1 MEILYE
7 DKHLMVVVKPE
18 GMLTVGYPGSHGRT
32 VIDTLTKERQK
43 RGLVHGAFKPYAVH
57 RLDKETSGI
66 LLVALDPKT
75 KDIIM
80 DTWQTMVKKRTYRAL
95 TENPRGNKWVSL
107 PEDGIISLPLIK
119 NAAHHTYAVD
129 PSSTLLT
136 AEQKKQ
142 MMDAVT
148 HYMVISQNRN
158 NTLFELDL
166 ETGRTNQ
173 IRAHLA
179 YYGYPLAGDEIYR
192 SHINPC
198 GRLCLHART
207 LEFVHPYTK
216 ELLRFEVAEPAQWE
230 KLASEKN
237 RKNQEN

>member
-7 DKHLMVVVKPE
+7 DKHLLVVVKPA

-32 VIDTLTKERQK
+32 VIDTLTRERQR
-43 RGLVHGAFKPYAVH
+43 RGLVHGAYKPYAVH
-57 RLDKETSGI
+57 RLDKDTSGV

-75 KDIIM
+75 KDLVM

-95 TENPRGNKWVSL
+95 TENPRGPKWQPL
-107 PEDGIISLPLIK
+107 PEDHTISLPLIK

-129 PSSTLLT
+129 PSAAILT
-136 AEQKKQ
+136 PEQKKQ
-142 MMDAVT
+142 LMDAVT
-148 HYMVISQNRN
+148 HFTVLEQSARG
-158 NTLFELDL
+158 TLFELEL

-179 YYGYPLAGDEIYR
+179 YYGYPLAGDELYR

-216 ELLRFEVAEPAQWE
+216 ELLSFEVPEPAEWAAIA
-230 KLASEKN
+230 K
-237 RKNQEN
+237 R